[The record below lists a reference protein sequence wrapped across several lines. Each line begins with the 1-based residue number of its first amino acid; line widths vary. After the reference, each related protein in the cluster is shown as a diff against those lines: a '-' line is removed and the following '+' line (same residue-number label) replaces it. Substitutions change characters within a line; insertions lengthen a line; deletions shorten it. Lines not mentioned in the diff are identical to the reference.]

1 MGNLSITLGS
11 SFYSSGGDTIN
22 QKTWPTAPTGD
33 GVSPGTE
40 TNTGGS
46 SGGSGSSYDQATIDA
61 ITYFNNVLTQGYNDA
76 SVQANYPQN
85 TSVTSSN
92 QTFWGTS
99 DPTSQSG
106 NYNTYLNTVNYT
118 GVTSIDINNVTGL
131 DQPWKDAA
139 ATNSITGYTPS
150 SDSEEIWHS
159 DGMYGLNPGYEMTKD
174 SNNSDY
180 TFLPAIYLTEDLVLI
195 LKSEP
200 YNSMMNWM
208 GGTPQPDFQTN
219 SMNNVI
225 NNLTNVGGF
234 GMGSD
239 PYIALNPDLTI
250 AQLLKDFAYLYDTY
264 QGMGTLP
271 SGGSYTSSEAIE
283 DDGSGNGYY
292 LFSLGLARVTSFT

>member
-33 GVSPGTE
+33 NVSPGTG
-40 TNTGGS
+40 TDTGGT
-46 SGGSGSSYDQATIDA
+46 GGTGGSSYDQATIDA

-76 SVQANYPQN
+76 SVQANYPQYFS
-85 TSVTSSN
+85 TSSSN

-99 DPTSQSG
+99 DPTSQSSS
-106 NYNTYLNTVNYT
+106 YQTYMKTVSYT

-159 DGMYGLNPGYEMTKD
+159 DNMYGLNPGYEMPKD
-174 SNNSDY
+174 YMNSDY
-180 TFLPAIYLTEDLVLI
+180 TFLPAIYLTEDLVLF

-200 YNSMMNWM
+200 YNSMFWQSTVPN
-208 GGTPQPDFQTN
+208 PDFSVN
-219 SMNNVI
+219 NMNNVI
-225 NNLTNVGGF
+225 NNLTNVTGF
-234 GMGSD
+234 GQGSD
-239 PYIALNPDLTI
+239 PYIALNPSLTV

-264 QGMGTLP
+264 QGTGTLP
-271 SGGSYTSSEAIE
+271 SGGSYSSSEAIE

-292 LFSLGLARVTSFT
+292 LFSLGLARVTSVT